1 MMARMS
7 CIPSDGNV
15 TREDAKPACCE
26 MSSLPSEAANDQASV
41 VKPLDLATA
50 YAPVR
55 EVLALPGYAQDR
67 KLPVLHRPQL
77 GSSQAILCTF
87 LI

>member
-7 CIPSDGNV
+7 CLPSDSKV

-41 VKPLDLATA
+41 VKPLDLAA
-50 YAPVR
+50 VYAPVR
-55 EVLALPGYAQDR
+55 EDLALPWYAQDR
-67 KLPVLHRPQL
+67 ILPVLHRPQVA
-77 GSSQAILCTF
+77 SSQAILCTF